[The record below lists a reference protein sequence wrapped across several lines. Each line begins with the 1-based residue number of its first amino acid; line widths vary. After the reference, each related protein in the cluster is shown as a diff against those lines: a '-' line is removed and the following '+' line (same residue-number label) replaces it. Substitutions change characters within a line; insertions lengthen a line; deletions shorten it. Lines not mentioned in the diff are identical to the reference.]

1 MSRRK
6 LRQQRPEAFWG
17 ALIGAGA
24 SILGSLIGGKSQAD
38 SARAQADA
46 IIQASKENARALEE
60 QNKNN
65 NILQQQSQKFIADQ
79 NAEARQFQR
88 DLQTS
93 MQLQAGQLSTDE
105 RRTANRI
112 VVKKGGKI
120 TSRKKL
126 RDIPFYGGGNLG
138 FHVIDGGGVLPLGQ
152 TPEGYDLYEIIGN
165 DHDHY
170 HKTKNGKYKSGV
182 GIKFDNG
189 QVVEGEG
196 NQNGNQGEYLMVT
209 PDSGMFISKHS
220 INGFN
225 PAQAVNAGMNP
236 SEAYTIQEASKG
248 TSPVRRNRH
257 KATAGILVNDVL
269 PLNYPIYDINN
280 MTRRQLRKG
289 GRVKAWWGLSF
300 GNDGPIYGPTP
311 DYVYPAFYNHRV
323 SPISIGS
330 GVNFPKVN
338 NNTGN
343 NKWSVANI
351 DMNLGNLQLPEYKN
365 NTRRSRLSGNII
377 GAGITGLGNLL
388 GAGISNIFTNRAA
401 SVASGAELERARILG
416 DAYRNLQTVD
426 MSMLDGESGKLM
438 FSRGHYMPVTE
449 STRAYGNNQ
458 IEQTRRDQRQQQDLS
473 ARSSLSSA
481 ARLARMAGINSTAG
495 NTLSKIADS
504 LANQEAENRRANMA
518 AINEAGGRNLQLDI
532 EALRDRT
539 AARLDLLKYNNDIVN
554 QRITAPAE
562 AQADALANAAGIR
575 ANARNAIGQG
585 WASAIA
591 GTGQAFG
598 NAFATDAKQRTDIEM
613 ARLSASRS
621 GELSYLRRFGSADEI
636 NREVARLDSIIN
648 NPNTSADFRQQAI
661 RDRDYLLGSWT

>member
-24 SILGSLIGGKSQAD
+24 SLLSSFIGGKSQAD
-38 SARAQADA
+38 NARAEADA

-65 NILQQQSQKFIADQ
+65 NLLQQQSQKFIADQ
-79 NAEARQFQR
+79 NAEARQFQK

-112 VVKKGGKI
+112 VVKKGGKV

-138 FHVIDGGGVLPLGQ
+138 FHVTDGGGVLPLGQ

-170 HKTKNGKYKSGV
+170 HKTRNGKYKSGV

-189 QVVEGEG
+189 QIVEGEG

-225 PAQAVNAGMNP
+225 PAQAINEGMNP
-236 SEAYTIQEASKG
+236 SEAYAMQEASKG

-269 PLNYPIYDINN
+269 PLNYPIYDVNN

-289 GRVKAWWGLSF
+289 GRCKAWWGLSF
-300 GNDGPIYGPTP
+300 GADGPIYGPTP

-323 SPISIGS
+323 SPISVGS

-343 NKWSVANI
+343 SKWSVANI
-351 DMNLGNLQLPEYKN
+351 DMNLGNLQLPEDKN
-365 NTRRSRLSGNII
+365 NRRFNISGNIL
-377 GAGITGLGNLL
+377 GAGITGLGNFL
-388 GAGISNIFTNRAA
+388 GAGLTNIFTNKAA
-401 SVASGAELERARILG
+401 KIGAAGALEAGRIQANAL
-416 DAYRNLQTVD
+416 RNLQTVD
-426 MSMLDGESGKLM
+426 MSMLDGENGRLM
-438 FSRGHYMPVTE
+438 FSRGHYMPATE
-449 STRAYGNNQ
+449 STREYNNYQLENISRTGRRAQDAYATG
-458 IEQTRRDQRQQQDLS
+458 S
-473 ARSSLSSA
+473 ASSA
-481 ARLARMAGINSTAG
+481 ARLSRMAGLNSNIQEMISRVEDAR
-495 NTLSKIADS
+495 
-504 LANQEAENRRANMA
+504 ANKEAENRRANMA
-518 AINEAGGRNLQLDI
+518 AINEAGANNLQLDI

-539 AARLDLLKYNNDIVN
+539 AARLDLLKHNNDIVN
-554 QRITAPAE
+554 RRIAEPAQIE
-562 AQADALANAAGIR
+562 AEALANAAEIR
-575 ANARNAIGQG
+575 SAAKNAIGQS
-585 WASAIA
+585 WANATVA
-591 GTGQAFG
+591 TGKGFG
-598 NAFATDAKQRTDIEM
+598 NAVSTDYTQNRQLQIE
-613 ARLSASRS
+613 RS
-621 GELSYLRRFGSADEI
+621 GGAFIDQVQNVSLYGSESDKAQYRAVLQNILS
-636 NREVARLDSIIN
+636 
-648 NPNTSADFRQQAI
+648 NPNLTAAQRSQ
-661 RDRDYLLGSWT
+661 YNMLYGMLG

>member
-65 NILQQQSQKFIADQ
+65 NLLQQQSQKFIADQ

-138 FHVIDGGGVLPLGQ
+138 FHVTDGGGVLPLGQ

-225 PAQAVNAGMNP
+225 PVQAVNAGMNP

-257 KATAGILVNDVL
+257 KATAGILVNDVF

-289 GRVKAWWGLSF
+289 GRCKAWDGGSWPKAYTNFNGFTGLSYPSVSTPTYTLNYDKPNF
-300 GNDGPIYGPTP
+300 TYPLYGYRGPNGNVEDTQY
-311 DYVYPAFYNHRV
+311 
-323 SPISIGS
+323 SPRYSS
-330 GVNFPKVN
+330 
-338 NNTGN
+338 
-343 NKWSVANI
+343 
-351 DMNLGNLQLPEYKN
+351 
-365 NTRRSRLSGNII
+365 RRGISGNIL

-495 NTLSKIADS
+495 NTLSKIADF

-585 WASAIA
+585 WASAIS

-598 NAFATDAKQRTDIEM
+598 NAFATDAKQRNELQM
-613 ARLSASRS
+613 ARISATRA
-621 GELSYLRRFGSADEI
+621 GELNYLKYYASPAERNAEV
-636 NREVARLDSIIN
+636 NRLESIIN
-648 NPNTSADFRQQAI
+648 NPNSTPDQIAEARRERAHITGQ
-661 RDRDYLLGSWT
+661 Y

>member
-1 MSRRK
+1 MKRRK

-65 NILQQQSQKFIADQ
+65 NLLQQQSQKFIADQ

-112 VVKKGGKI
+112 VVKRGGKI

-138 FHVIDGGGVLPLGQ
+138 FQVTDGGGVLPLGQ

-170 HKTKNGKYKSGV
+170 HKTKSGKYKSGV
-182 GIKFDNG
+182 GIKFENG

-209 PDSGMFISKHS
+209 PDTGMFISKHS

-225 PAQAVNAGMNP
+225 PAQAINAGMNP
-236 SEAYTIQEASKG
+236 SEAYAIQEASKG

-280 MTRRQLRKG
+280 MARRQLRKG
-289 GRVKAWWGLSF
+289 GRCKAWNGGNWPKAYTSFNGFTGLSYPSVSTPTYTLNYDRPNF
-300 GNDGPIYGPTP
+300 NYPLYGYRGPNENVENIRY
-311 DYVYPAFYNHRV
+311 
-323 SPISIGS
+323 SPRYSS
-330 GVNFPKVN
+330 
-338 NNTGN
+338 
-343 NKWSVANI
+343 
-351 DMNLGNLQLPEYKN
+351 
-365 NTRRSRLSGNII
+365 RRGISGNII

-426 MSMLDGESGKLM
+426 MSMLEGDSGKLM

-449 STRAYGNNQ
+449 STRVYDNAQ
-458 IEQTRRDQRQQQDLS
+458 REDIRRMGRRAQD
-473 ARSSLSSA
+473 ATFRGSLSSA
-481 ARLARMAGINSTAG
+481 ARLSRMGGINSTG
-495 NTLSKIADS
+495 QEMLSKVYDTT
-504 LANQEAENRRANMA
+504 ANQEAENRRANMA

-575 ANARNAIGQG
+575 ANARNSIGQG

-621 GELSYLRRFGSADEI
+621 GELSYLRRFGSSDEI
-636 NREVARLDSIIN
+636 NREIARLDSIIN
-648 NPNTSADFRQQAI
+648 NPNTSADFKQQAI
-661 RDRDYLLGSWT
+661 RDRDYLIGSWT

>member
-1 MSRRK
+1 MSIRK

-17 ALIGAGA
+17 AVIGAGA
-24 SILGSLIGGKSQAD
+24 SILGSLLGGKSQAD

-65 NILQQQSQKFIADQ
+65 NLLQQQSQKFIAEQ

-112 VVKKGGKI
+112 VVKRGGKI

-126 RDIPFYGGGNLG
+126 RDIPFYGGGNLP
-138 FHVIDGGGVLPLGQ
+138 FHVTDGGGVLPLGQ

-182 GIKFDNG
+182 GIKFENG
-189 QVVEGEG
+189 QTVEGEG

-225 PAQAVNAGMNP
+225 PAQAINEGMNP
-236 SEAYTIQEASKG
+236 SDAYAIQEASKG
-248 TSPVRRNRH
+248 SSPVRRNRY

-269 PLNYPIYDINN
+269 PLNYPVYDINN
-280 MTRRQLRKG
+280 MARRQLRKG
-289 GRVKAWWGLSF
+289 GRCKAARGAF
-300 GNDGPIYGPTP
+300 VGPQPYGYYTPTTYAP
-311 DYVYPAFYNHRV
+311 FVDSWYGTTLNPQLIN
-323 SPISIGS
+323 SS
-330 GVNFPKVN
+330 GVNTSGRWGTLRSYFN
-338 NNTGN
+338 NNPSYN
-343 NKWSVANI
+343 N
-351 DMNLGNLQLPEYKN
+351 
-365 NTRRSRLSGNII
+365 RRSRLSGNIL

-426 MSMLDGESGKLM
+426 MSMLEGDSGKLM

-449 STRAYGNNQ
+449 STRVYDNA
-458 IEQTRRDQRQQQDLS
+458 RREDIRRMDRRAQD
-473 ARSSLSSA
+473 ATFRGSLSSA
-481 ARLARMAGINSTAG
+481 ARLSRMGGINSTG
-495 NTLSKIADS
+495 QEMLSKVYDTT
-504 LANQEAENRRANMA
+504 ANQEAENRRANMA

-532 EALRDRT
+532 EALRDKT
-539 AARLDLLKYNNDIVN
+539 AARIDLLKYNNDIVN

-598 NAFATDAKQRTDIEM
+598 NAFATDAAQNANIRM
-613 ARLSASRS
+613 ALAGASSTGQYNYYMSGNNYDRAGAYGVYSDYVAMAKSAK
-621 GELSYLRRFGSADEI
+621 
-636 NREVARLDSIIN
+636 DS
-648 NPNTSADFRQQAI
+648 
-661 RDRDYLLGSWT
+661 RDRDEWMFRANQLANKYNFPTV

>member
-1 MSRRK
+1 MRRK

-24 SILGSLIGGKSQAD
+24 SIVGSLLGGKSQAD

-60 QNKNN
+60 QNRNN
-65 NILQQQSQKFIADQ
+65 NLLQQQSQKFIADQ

-126 RDIPFYGGGNLG
+126 RDIPFYGGGNLP
-138 FHVIDGGGVLPLGQ
+138 FRVTDGGGVLPLGQ

-182 GIKFDNG
+182 GIKFYNG

-196 NQNGNQGEYLMVT
+196 NQNGSQGEYLMVT

-225 PAQAVNAGMNP
+225 PVQAINEGMNP
-236 SEAYTIQEASKG
+236 SDAYAMQEASKG
-248 TSPVRRNRH
+248 SSPVRRNRH

-280 MTRRQLRKG
+280 MARRQLRKG
-289 GRVKAWWGLSF
+289 GRCKAPLGAF
-300 GNDGPIYGPTP
+300 VGPQPYGYYTPTAYAP
-311 DYVYPAFYNHRV
+311 FVNSWYGTTLNPQLTN
-323 SPISIGS
+323 SS
-330 GVNFPKVN
+330 GVNTNGRWGSLRSYFN
-338 NNTGN
+338 NNPSYN
-343 NKWSVANI
+343 N
-351 DMNLGNLQLPEYKN
+351 
-365 NTRRSRLSGNII
+365 RRSRLSGNII
-377 GAGITGLGNLL
+377 GAGITGIGNLL

-426 MSMLDGESGKLM
+426 MSMLEGDSGKLM

-449 STRAYGNNQ
+449 STRAYDNAQREDIKRMG
-458 IEQTRRDQRQQQDLS
+458 RRAQD
-473 ARSSLSSA
+473 ATFRGSLSSA
-481 ARLARMAGINSTAG
+481 ARLSRMGGINSTG
-495 NTLSKIADS
+495 QEMLSKVDDAT
-504 LANQEAENRRANMA
+504 ANQEAENRRANMA
-518 AINEAGGRNLQLDI
+518 AINEAGSRNLQLDI
-532 EALRDRT
+532 EALRDKT

-562 AQADALANAAGIR
+562 AQADALASAAGIR

-585 WASAIA
+585 WASAVA

-598 NAFATDAKQRTDIEM
+598 NAFATDAAQNANIRM
-613 ARLSASRS
+613 ALAGASSTGQYNYYMSGDNYDRS
-621 GELSYLRRFGSADEI
+621 GAYGVYSDYVAMAKSAK
-636 NREVARLDSIIN
+636 DS
-648 NPNTSADFRQQAI
+648 
-661 RDRDYLLGSWT
+661 RDRDEWMFRANQLANKYNFPTV